1 MLKQHIAGQTLL
13 ISLKSWRYIL
23 SVAALAYL
31 FAGVLLTQNVML
43 IAASVT
49 FIAGFITLFY
59 CWRLWMD
66 EQFFSLLYQENADV
80 VAFDAA
86 IEALWSKNS
95 KSRSL
100 EQRWLGTGKLI
111 KRAWLFVSLQWCGV
125 LVMLIS
131 TLWR

>member
-1 MLKQHIAGQTLL
+1 MLKQPIAGQTLL

-23 SVAALAYL
+23 GVAALAYL
-31 FAGVLLTQNVML
+31 FAGILLSQNVTL
-43 IAASVT
+43 VAASIT
-49 FIAGFITLFY
+49 FITGFITLFY

-66 EQFFSLLYQENADV
+66 EQFFSLLYQESADV
-80 VAFDAA
+80 IAFDKA
-86 IEALWSKNS
+86 IQTLWSKNS

-100 EQRWLGTGKLI
+100 EQRWLGTGRLI
-111 KRAWLFVSLQWCGV
+111 KQAWLFVSLQWCGV